1 MTTDAPPSLL
11 IPMTADIGGL
21 EIARLQARQFLENNH
36 VDEHTVA
43 GVELI
48 IEEAVTN
55 TLRYGY
61 EVTDA
66 DEHIVELDLQIEP
79 LEVRLLIVDDAQAF
93 DPMDADALLL
103 PETLDDAQVG
113 GLGLLMIRNTASSM
127 AYERRDGCNRFQLTV
142 ARRSADGEPL

>member
-1 MTTDAPPSLL
+1 MNNAAPSLL

-21 EIARLQARQFLENNH
+21 EIARLQARQFLENNR
-36 VDEHTVA
+36 VDEHTVE

-55 TLRYGY
+55 TLRHGFGAT
-61 EVTDA
+61 VA
-66 DEHIVELDLQIEP
+66 AEHQVELELQIEP
-79 LEVRLLIVDDAQAF
+79 HEVRLLIVDDAGPF

-103 PETLDDAQVG
+103 PETLDEARVG

-127 AYERRDGCNRFQLTV
+127 AYERRDGFNRFLVTV
-142 ARRSADGEPL
+142 TRRGPDGELL

>member
-1 MTTDAPPSLL
+1 MMTAAPSLL

-66 DEHIVELDLQIEP
+66 EEHQVEIDLQIEP
-79 LEVRLLIVDDAQAF
+79 HEVRLLIVDDAKPF
-93 DPMDADALLL
+93 DPMDTDAILL

-127 AYERRDGCNRFQLTV
+127 AYERRDGHNRFLLTV
-142 ARRSADGEPL
+142 ARRGADGQPL

>member
-1 MTTDAPPSLL
+1 MTTATPSLL

-21 EIARLQARQFLENNH
+21 EIARLQARQFLENNA

-66 DEHIVELDLQIEP
+66 EEHTVELDLQIEP
-79 LEVRLLIVDDAQAF
+79 HEVRLLIVDDAKPF

-127 AYERRDGCNRFQLTV
+127 AYERRDGFNRFQLTV
-142 ARRSADGEPL
+142 ARRDADGNPL

>member
-1 MTTDAPPSLL
+1 MTTTTAPSLL

-21 EIARLQARQFLENNH
+21 EIARLQARQFLENNA

-66 DEHIVELDLQIEP
+66 EEHMVELDLQIEP
-79 LEVRLLIVDDAQAF
+79 HEVRLLIVDDAKPF

-127 AYERRDGCNRFQLTV
+127 AYERRDGFNRFLLTV
-142 ARRSADGEPL
+142 ARRGADGEPL

>member
-1 MTTDAPPSLL
+1 MTTTTAPSLL

-21 EIARLQARQFLENNH
+21 EIARLQARQFLENNA

-66 DEHIVELDLQIEP
+66 EEHMVELDLQIEP
-79 LEVRLLIVDDAQAF
+79 HEVRLLIVDDAKPF
-93 DPMDADALLL
+93 DPMDTDAILL

-127 AYERRDGCNRFQLTV
+127 AYERRDGFNRFLLTV
-142 ARRSADGEPL
+142 ARRGADGEPL

>member
-1 MTTDAPPSLL
+1 MTTAAPSLL

-21 EIARLQARQFLENNH
+21 EIARLQARQFLENNA

-66 DEHIVELDLQIEP
+66 EEHQVELDLQIEP
-79 LEVRLLIVDDAQAF
+79 HEVRILIVDDAKPF

-103 PETLDDAQVG
+103 PETLEDAQVG
-113 GLGLLMIRNTASSM
+113 GLGLLMIRNTASRLS
-127 AYERRDGCNRFQLTV
+127 YERIEGRNRFLMTIPRH
-142 ARRSADGEPL
+142 AAAA

>member
-1 MTTDAPPSLL
+1 MTSTTPSLL

-43 GVELI
+43 GVELV

-66 DEHIVELDLQIEP
+66 DEHTIELDLQIEP
-79 LEVRLLIVDDAQAF
+79 AEVRLLIVDDAKAF
-93 DPMDADALLL
+93 DPMDADAILL

-113 GLGLLMIRNTASSM
+113 GLGLLMIRNTTSRM
-127 AYERRDGCNRFQLTV
+127 AYERLDGRNRFLMSIPRH
-142 ARRSADGEPL
+142 AAA

>member
-1 MTTDAPPSLL
+1 MNTVAPSLL

-21 EIARLQARQFLENNH
+21 EIARQQARQFLENNR
-36 VDEHTVA
+36 VDEHAVA

-55 TLRYGY
+55 TLRHGYG
-61 EVTDA
+61 VTDA
-66 DEHIVELDLQIEP
+66 GEHQVELELQIEP
-79 LEVRLLIVDDAQAF
+79 GEVRLLIVDDAGPF

-103 PETLDDAQVG
+103 PETLDEARVG

-127 AYERRDGCNRFQLTV
+127 AYERRDGFNRFLVTV
-142 ARRSADGEPL
+142 TRRGPDGELL

>member
-1 MTTDAPPSLL
+1 MSSPSLL
-11 IPMTADIGGL
+11 IPMTADKAGL
-21 EIARLQARQFLENNH
+21 EIARLQARQFLENNQ

-55 TLRYGY
+55 TIRYGY
-61 EVTDA
+61 DDGESHQID
-66 DEHIVELDLQIEP
+66 LDLQIEP
-79 LEVRLLIVDDAQAF
+79 HEVQVLIVDDARPF

-127 AYERRDGCNRFQLTV
+127 AYERRDGFNRFLLTIT
-142 ARRSADGEPL
+142 RRGDDADGELSLD

>member
-1 MTTDAPPSLL
+1 MNNAAPSLL

-21 EIARLQARQFLENNH
+21 EIARLQARQFLENNR

-55 TLRYGY
+55 TLRHGYGATAA
-61 EVTDA
+61 ED
-66 DEHIVELDLQIEP
+66 HQVELELQIEP
-79 LEVRLLIVDDAQAF
+79 HEVRLLIVDDAGPF

-103 PETLDDAQVG
+103 PETLDEAPVG

-127 AYERRDGCNRFQLTV
+127 AYERRDGYNRFLATV
-142 ARRSADGEPL
+142 TRRGPDGELL

>member
-1 MTTDAPPSLL
+1 MTTGTPSLL

-43 GVELI
+43 GVELV

-66 DEHIVELDLQIEP
+66 EEHTIELDLQIEP
-79 LEVRLLIVDDAQAF
+79 AEVRLLIVDDAKAF
-93 DPMDADALLL
+93 DPMDADAILL
-103 PETLDDAQVG
+103 PETLDDAQGG
-113 GLGLLMIRNTASSM
+113 GLGLLMSRTTASSM
-127 AYERRDGCNRFQLTV
+127 AV
-142 ARRSADGEPL
+142 ARRGADGEPL

>member
-1 MTTDAPPSLL
+1 MTTATPSLL

-21 EIARLQARQFLENNH
+21 EIARLQARQFLENNA

-66 DEHIVELDLQIEP
+66 EEHTVEIDLQIEP
-79 LEVRLLIVDDAQAF
+79 HEVRLLIVDDAKAF
-93 DPMDADALLL
+93 DPMDTDAILL

-127 AYERRDGCNRFQLTV
+127 AYERRDGFNRFQLTV
-142 ARRSADGEPL
+142 ARRDADGNPL

>member
-1 MTTDAPPSLL
+1 MTTAAPSLL

-21 EIARLQARQFLENNH
+21 EIARLQARQFLENNQ

-61 EVTDA
+61 EVTDPE
-66 DEHIVELDLQIEP
+66 EHVVEIDLQIEP
-79 LEVRLLIVDDAQAF
+79 HEVRLLIVDDGKPF
-93 DPMDADALLL
+93 DPMDADAILL

-127 AYERRDGCNRFQLTV
+127 AYERRDGCNRFLLTV
-142 ARRSADGEPL
+142 ARRGADGEPL

>member
-1 MTTDAPPSLL
+1 MMTATPSLL

-21 EIARLQARQFLENNH
+21 EIARLQARQFLENNA

-66 DEHIVELDLQIEP
+66 EEHTVELDLQIEP
-79 LEVRLLIVDDAQAF
+79 HEVRLLIVDDAKPF

-127 AYERRDGCNRFQLTV
+127 AYERRDGFNRFQLTV
-142 ARRSADGEPL
+142 ARRDADGNPL